1 MPPRAAADVLAT
13 LSFVVITF
21 MLAAYVL
28 LDGYDLGIAAI
39 SPFIARTDAER
50 AATMA
55 SIGPFWNGN
64 EVWLIAAGGA
74 LFALF
79 PAAYAAAFSGFYLPF
94 MVVLWML
101 MFRGI
106 AMELRD
112 HLKSDLW
119 HQFWDAAF
127 WLSSAL
133 LIVLFGVAL
142 GNLVRGVPLDLF
154 GYFQG
159 TFGFLLNPYALLI
172 AVFGLAAVA
181 QHGAAFAAMRI
192 DGEPAVR
199 AVRLMRGLWWVVLAL
214 YAGASAATFATRGA
228 PPGLWLYAVPLV
240 SLAALVALRAATRG
254 APGFAAFGASS
265 IFLVSL
271 LAEASGTLYPY
282 LLPAFPAGRGG
293 ISIYDAAPSAVGSI
307 VALTATIVGSV
318 AVLVYGS
325 AVWRRMAA
333 KVRVE

>member
-1 MPPRAAADVLAT
+1 MQAT
-13 LSFVVITF
+13 VAFVVIAF
-21 MLAAYVL
+21 MLTAYVL
-28 LDGYDLGIAAI
+28 LDGYDLGVAAI
-39 SPFIARTDAER
+39 SPLIARSDAER

-94 MVVLWML
+94 MVVLWLL

-106 AMELRD
+106 AMELRG
-112 HLKSDLW
+112 HLDSDLW
-119 HQFWDAAF
+119 HQFWDTAF

-172 AVFGLAAVA
+172 AVFGLAALA
-181 QHGAAFAAMRI
+181 QHGAAFAVMRI
-192 DGEPAVR
+192 DGAPALR
-199 AVRLMRGLWWVVLAL
+199 AARLMRGLWWVVLAL
-214 YAGASAATFATRGA
+214 YLGASAATFATRGA
-228 PPGLWLYAVPLV
+228 PAGVWPYVVPIA
-240 SLAALVALRAATRG
+240 SLAALIGLRAALARG
-254 APGFAAFGASS
+254 LGFATFAASAAFL
-265 IFLVSL
+265 ISL
-271 LAEASGTLYPY
+271 LAEAAGTLYPY
-282 LLPAFPAGRGG
+282 LLPSFPAGHGG
-293 ISIYDAAPSAVGSI
+293 ISIQDAAPSPLGLT
-307 VALTATIVGSV
+307 VALTVTIAGSI

-325 AVWRRMAA
+325 AVWRRMAG